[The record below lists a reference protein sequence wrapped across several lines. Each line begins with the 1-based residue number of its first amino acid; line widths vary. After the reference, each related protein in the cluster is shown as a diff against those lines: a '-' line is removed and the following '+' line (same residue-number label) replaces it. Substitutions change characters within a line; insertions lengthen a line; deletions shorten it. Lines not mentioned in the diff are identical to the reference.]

1 MSGKR
6 RDIRVLAG
14 GSKHRFAAG
23 ALIEALQAAD
33 VPTELAVR
41 LVRDIE
47 KGVRQ
52 RNEGTVTVET
62 LVDRLAT
69 AVEAR
74 VGKSAADALRAQTP
88 PFTPITV
95 ERGDGE
101 GERTFER
108 GVVVTSLE
116 KVGVGFKAANVLAQ
130 QIELS
135 LRSEGVLRLGEQELS
150 RRVAL
155 LLEARYGRPLRLAYE
170 ANVASAVE
178 LMVVDDD
185 GRGRGL
191 PFSRGILTQSLMAV
205 GLGPERSHGYAQ
217 RIEDVLWRRGAVR
230 VPRETVRR
238 AVHRLLT
245 DEAGEVYARR
255 YQLMRALRSS
265 ERPIVIVIGGTA
277 GVGKSLIAAEL
288 AYRLGI
294 ARVVSTDSV
303 RQALRSLISAELSPV
318 LHASSYTAW
327 RADLLPSE
335 RSSVKP
341 KRKRVLRGFQ
351 TQVMQ
356 LATAVDAIIE
366 RHIIEATSLVIEG
379 IHLVPGLSPRLAEL
393 GDALVVQILLSVSD
407 EDDHRDNFGR
417 REQTAYVQRPSEG
430 YLEHFAEIRM
440 MQGFLLR
447 QAQRE
452 GVAVI
457 ETTATD
463 RAVDRAVE
471 VVLDVLMTELG
482 GPEGLASGETLG
494 TGEVATA

>member
-1 MSGKR
+1 MSHKR
-6 RDIRVLAG
+6 RELRVVAG
-14 GSKHRFAAG
+14 GSKHRFASG

-33 VPTELAVR
+33 VPTEVAVR
-41 LVRDIE
+41 LVREFE
-47 KGVRQ
+47 KGLRQ
-52 RNEGTVTVET
+52 RNEGTVTIET
-62 LVDRLAT
+62 LVDRLARL
-69 AVEAR
+69 VEAR
-74 VGKSAADALRAQTP
+74 VGAAAAEALRAQTP
-88 PFTPITV
+88 PFTTISV
-95 ERGDGE
+95 ERDDGDGV
-101 GERTFER
+101 RSFDR
-108 GVVVTSLE
+108 SAVVATLE
-116 KVGVGFKAANVLAQ
+116 KVGLGFKAANVLAQ
-130 QIELS
+130 QFEQS
-135 LRSEGVLRLGEQELS
+135 LRSEGVHRLGEQELS

-155 LLEARYGRPLRLAYE
+155 MLEARYGRPLRLAYE
-170 ANVASAVE
+170 ANVAKAVE
-178 LMVVDDD
+178 LMVVDDT
-185 GRGRGL
+185 GSGRGL

-205 GLGPERSHGYAQ
+205 GLGPERSHGYAT
-217 RIEDVLWRRGAVR
+217 RIEDVLWRRGEVR
-230 VPRETVRR
+230 VPRAVVRR
-238 AVHRLLT
+238 EVRRLLT
-245 DEAGEVYARR
+245 DEAGEEYARR
-255 YQLMRALRSS
+255 YQLMRAVRSS
-265 ERPIVIVIGGTA
+265 ERPIVLVLGGTA

-303 RQALRSLISAELSPV
+303 RQALRSLISADLSPV

-356 LATAVDAIIE
+356 LATAVNAIIE
-366 RHIIEATSLVIEG
+366 RHVIEATSLVIEG
-379 IHLVPGLSPRLAEL
+379 IHLVPGLSPRLSSL
-393 GDALVVQILLSVSD
+393 GDALVVQIMLSVSD

-440 MQGFLLR
+440 LQGFLLR

-471 VVLDVLMTELG
+471 VVLDVLMSELG
-482 GPEGLASGETLG
+482 GPDGLDVGPERGGVT
-494 TGEVATA
+494 